1 MPQPETMSD
10 EFQSWL
16 STRPPPLPP
25 LMITPRGSDRS
36 PDNNRPLMTALECIR
51 FGAKPKTVSTTEG
64 IQAVQS
70 ECYRNMNERQNRLN
84 HGLNQGEWGTTGEK
98 FADDILFRTLPVF
111 FFLKSAD
118 MIFFCH
124 NNSIQETSF
133 NWQRRTAVL
142 AFHLTALK
150 RTSGLLSKALE
161 WMLGLAL

>member
-36 PDNNRPLMTALECIR
+36 PDNDRPLMTALECIR

-70 ECYRNMNERQNRLN
+70 ECYKNMNEKQNRLN

-98 FADDILFRTLPVF
+98 FAEDILFRTLPVF
-111 FFLKSAD
+111 LFLKSAD
-118 MIFFCH
+118 MIFFV
-124 NNSIQETSF
+124 TTTLF
-133 NWQRRTAVL
+133 RRHHSTGRGERL
-142 AFHLTALK
+142 F
-150 RTSGLLSKALE
+150 
-161 WMLGLAL
+161 